1 MPLRGYIK
9 YLTEKIYNDYNNMV
23 LFLPA
28 VMDWCKA
35 FQNITLMWNGL
46 NKNQK
51 NIAGEETANIKI
63 FAG

>member
-1 MPLRGYIK
+1 
-9 YLTEKIYNDYNNMV
+9 
-23 LFLPA
+23 
-28 VMDWCKA
+28 MDWCKA